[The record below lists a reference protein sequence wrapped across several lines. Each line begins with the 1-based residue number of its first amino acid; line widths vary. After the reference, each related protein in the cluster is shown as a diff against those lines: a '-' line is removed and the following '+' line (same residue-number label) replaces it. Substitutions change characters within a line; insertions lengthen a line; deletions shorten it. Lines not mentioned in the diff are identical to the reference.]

1 MTKAATPEFRLH
13 GVPMKLL
20 TRTSFCAAFASA
32 ALLFGCSN
40 QTISTSNSAPQ
51 ATITSPAADAQLED
65 TTVIFAGTVRDSED
79 SADVLE
85 VRWYDNANP
94 ETPMCDGFADSTGYT
109 TCPAQNL
116 TAGSHLITLQVTD
129 SKGAS
134 DDASIEI
141 VVLVELDPPTVVI
154 TSPLSGFTY
163 YESDVVEFAGHV
175 ASADGSELS
184 LDVIWNS
191 DIQGDLFAGT
201 ADSAGDTTFQVPL
214 NDGTHII
221 TLRAIDSVGAEGS
234 ASTAI
239 TVSPYPPGQLDLD
252 LDGFCP
258 DGIDQNSDGHCIDDE
273 ITGINTQDCD
283 DFAAGTY
290 PGATEVCDGEDNDC
304 DGTVPQDEID
314 ADNDGQATCEGDC
327 DDANQNNY
335 QNNTEI
341 CDGAD
346 NDCNTLAD
354 MDAAGEVDVDGDTY
368 LSCNDCNDN
377 DYDVNPSVA
386 EVCGDG
392 IDNDCDGLSDSGLDL
407 DGDGSPGLPCGDD
420 CDDANPIINPAA
432 YDDCSDLLDNDCDGV
447 INSDEDDLYESNES
461 SLSSAGYELSGQG
474 PDVGLAFGVAPSSGC
489 WVGVGSAI
497 YFEFEPGQGSVSGN
511 FSHSADLDIYE
522 IPTSGLNSVG
532 AGYLNVLFGEP
543 IPSGCDQGSI
553 AWSSPN
559 PINVILEIDGTQV
572 ASSAGTAS
580 GSESFTL
587 DWLQITSVDYRI
599 IVQQTGSWL
608 PTVDGSCGPNYTVD
622 FYIP

>member
-1 MTKAATPEFRLH
+1 
-13 GVPMKLL
+13 MKLL
-20 TRTSFCAAFASA
+20 TRTSFCAAFTSA

-51 ATITSPAADAQLED
+51 ATITSPSADAQLED
-65 TTVIFAGTVRDSED
+65 TTVMFAGTVRDSED
-79 SADVLE
+79 SADILE

-94 ETPMCDGFADSTGYT
+94 ETPMCDGTADSTGYT
-109 TCPAQNL
+109 TCAAQNL

-134 DDASIEI
+134 DNASIEI
-141 VVLVELDPPTVVI
+141 VVLVELDPPTVSI
-154 TSPLSGFTY
+154 TAPLSGFTY
-163 YESDVVEFAGHV
+163 YESDIVNFAGQV

-184 LDVIWNS
+184 LDVVWNS
-191 DIQGDLFAGT
+191 DIQGDLFAGS
-201 ADSAGDTTFQVPL
+201 ADSAGDTTFQLPL

-283 DFAAGTY
+283 DFAAGSY

-314 ADNDGQATCEGDC
+314 ADADGQAICEGDC
-327 DDANQNNY
+327 DDADQNNY

-346 NDCNTLAD
+346 NNCNTLAD
-354 MDAAGEVDVDGDTY
+354 MDAAGEIDNDGDTY

-377 DYDVNPSVA
+377 DAAINPSVA

-392 IDNDCDGLSDSGLDL
+392 VDNDCDGLSDSGLDL

-420 CDDANPIINPAA
+420 CNDANPIIYPGAI
-432 YDDCSDLLDNDCDGV
+432 DDCSDMLDNDCDGV
-447 INSDEDDLYESNES
+447 INSDEDDLYEANES
-461 SLSSAGYELSGQG
+461 SLSSPGYELTGQG
-474 PDVGLAFGVAPSSGC
+474 PTIDLVLTPSSAC
-489 WVGVGSAI
+489 FIDLGV
-497 YFEFEPGQGSVSGN
+497 YLEFEPGAGSVQGN
-511 FSHSADLDIYE
+511 FSHSTDLDIYE
-522 IPTSGLNSVG
+522 IETDVLNSV
-532 AGYLNVLFGEP
+532 ALGYISALTNATAVP
-543 IPSGCDQGSI
+543 AGCDEGNIS
-553 AWSSPN
+553 WTSTE
-559 PINVILEIDGTQV
+559 PINVTLEVDGSPLVTG
-572 ASSAGTAS
+572 SSAT
-580 GSESFTL
+580 GSLPFTL
-587 DWLQITSVDYRI
+587 DIFEIFGGDYRI

-608 PTVDGSCGPNYTVD
+608 PTVDGSCSPDYTLNFD
-622 FYIP
+622 IP

>member
-1 MTKAATPEFRLH
+1 M
-13 GVPMKLL
+13 
-20 TRTSFCAAFASA
+20 
-32 ALLFGCSN
+32 FGCSN

-65 TTVIFAGTVRDSED
+65 NTVIFAGTVRDSED
-79 SADVLE
+79 SSDALE
-85 VRWYDNANP
+85 VRWYDNAAP
-94 ETPMCDGFADSTGYT
+94 ESPMCEGTADSTGYT
-109 TCPAQNL
+109 TCAAQNL
-116 TAGSHLITLQVTD
+116 AAGSHLITLQVTD
-129 SKGAS
+129 SKGAT
-134 DDASIEI
+134 DEASIEI
-141 VVLVELDPPTVVI
+141 VVLVELDPPTVTI

-163 YESDVVEFAGHV
+163 YESDLVTFSGHV
-175 ASADGSELS
+175 ASADGSELGLS
-184 LDVIWNS
+184 VIWNS
-191 DIQGDLFAGT
+191 DIQGDLFAGS
-201 ADSAGDTTFQVPL
+201 ADSAGATTFELPL

-221 TLRAIDSVGAEGS
+221 TLRAIDSEGAQGT

-258 DGIDQNSDGHCIDDE
+258 DGIDQNNDGHCIDDE

-283 DFAAGTY
+283 DFEAGTY

-314 ADNDGQATCEGDC
+314 ADSDGQATCEGDC

-346 NDCNTLAD
+346 NNCNTLAD
-354 MDAAGEVDVDGDTY
+354 MDAAGEIDSDSDGY
-368 LSCNDCNDN
+368 LSCNDCDDN

-407 DGDGSPGLPCGDD
+407 DGDGAPGLPCGDD
-420 CDDANPIINPAA
+420 CDDQNPIIFPGAT
-432 YDDCSDLLDNDCDGV
+432 DDCSDMLDNDCDGV
-447 INSDEDDLYESNES
+447 INSDEDDLYESNET
-461 SLSSAGYELSGQG
+461 SLSSAGYELVGQG
-474 PDVGLAFGVAPSSGC
+474 PNVGLVFMGTPTTQC
-489 WVGVGSAI
+489 WVGPLLGVA

-511 FSHSADLDIYE
+511 FSHSSDLDIYE

-532 AGYLNVLFGEP
+532 ASYINALLGET

-587 DWLQITSVDYRI
+587 DWLQITSVEYRI

-608 PTVDGSCGPNYTVD
+608 PTVDGTCGPTYTVD